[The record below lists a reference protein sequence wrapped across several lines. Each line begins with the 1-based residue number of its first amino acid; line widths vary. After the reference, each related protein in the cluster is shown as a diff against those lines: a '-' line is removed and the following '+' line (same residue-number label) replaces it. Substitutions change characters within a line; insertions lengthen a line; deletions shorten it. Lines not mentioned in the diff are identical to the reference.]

1 MKNVINVSFSLTV
14 QPAAYTTLF
23 EDVFD
28 VTSDDDVSALIL
40 SKGVDIEHLYTM
52 AVEWNLCH

>member
-40 SKGVDIEHLYTM
+40 SKGVDIERLYTM
-52 AVEWNLCH
+52 AVE